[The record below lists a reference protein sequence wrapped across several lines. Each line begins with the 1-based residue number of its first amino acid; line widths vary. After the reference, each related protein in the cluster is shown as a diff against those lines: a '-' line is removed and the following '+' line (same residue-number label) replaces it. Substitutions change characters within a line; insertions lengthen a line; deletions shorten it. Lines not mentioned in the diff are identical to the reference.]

1 VSITEDGFTQPIVT
15 LPDLTIVDGFHRY
28 SVSADPRLAQHYAGM
43 VPVVMIEADP
53 VHRQMSTIRHNRAR
67 GTHAVLPMADI
78 VRGMVDDGVNQA
90 DIMRR
95 LGMEDEEI
103 DRLINRAGMPS
114 RMARQA
120 TDFGKSWVPGE

>member
-1 VSITEDGFTQPIVT
+1 MKAFSSYQFKPGFLAELDRNFPSYLSAWDRHDILRVT
-15 LPDLTIVDGFHRY
+15 DKNATHFGY
-28 SVSADPRLAQHYAGM
+28 
-43 VPVVMIEADP
+43 
-53 VHRQMSTIRHNRAR
+53 VHN
-67 GTHAVLPMADI
+67 GPAVLPMADI

-103 DRLINRAGMPS
+103 DRLIDRAGMPS